1 MTSGAFLSTV
11 SVAAILGDVATLA
24 LLSALTLAPFDKF
37 GRRSIMAFFVFLMAI
52 WVGTVII
59 IVLMRRT
66 I

>member
-11 SVAAILGDVATLA
+11 CVAAILGGVATLA
-24 LLSALTLAPFDKF
+24 LLSALTLAPFNRL
-37 GRRSIMAFFVFLMAI
+37 GRRSIVSFLLCLMAI

-59 IVLMRRT
+59 IVLIRRT

>member
-11 SVAAILGDVATLA
+11 EVAAILGVATLA
-24 LLSALTLAPFDKF
+24 VLSALTLAPFNKF
-37 GRRSIMAFFVFLMAI
+37 GRRSIMAFFVCQVAL

-59 IVLMRRT
+59 IVLIRRT